1 MKTKIK
7 LCSCTNSFRGIVQC
21 LLDLMWREWPGFR
34 DQLLIRREIKVKSS
48 ARTLIRLT
56 TSFKRINKSRQIVYI
71 DHFKCI

>member
-21 LLDLMWREWPGFR
+21 LLDLMWQEWPGFR

-48 ARTLIRLT
+48 TRPLIRLT